1 MKNFRLLI
9 GIILVVASLL
19 KLLTLWGV
27 VHISW
32 LERVAEDPWTT
43 YGVPLILILVGTD
56 LIRQAV
62 KEK

>member
-9 GIILVVASLL
+9 GIIIVVASLL

-32 LERVAEDPWTT
+32 LERVAEEPWAT
-43 YGVPLILILVGTD
+43 YGVPLILILVGAD

-62 KEK
+62 KE